1 MKKVLFP
8 ILVLVLAL
16 GLALPAAAH
25 TEGEPQ
31 YNVLLAGQTIPVGNV
46 TVWNDGTHLY
56 VTYNITDADWVINA
70 THMHV
75 SSDDCVEGFPR
86 TRTGNPKVG
95 RFDYSTDNPE
105 GVTTVMYTIPLDG
118 LGTDLCI
125 AAQAEVFAELLIDPD
140 TLEPGREETAW
151 ADGTRFVERGNWAMH
166 FEYTVQGPP

>member
-75 SSDDCVEGFPR
+75 SDECVEGFPQ

-95 RFDYSTDNPE
+95 HFDYSTDHGP
-105 GVTTVMYTIPLDG
+105 GMTTYTYTISLDG
-118 LGTDLCI
+118 LLGTDLCI
-125 AAQAEVFAELLIDPD
+125 AAQAEVFNPTEIDPI
-140 TLEPGREETAW
+140 TGEPWEETAW
-151 ADGTRFVERGNWAMH
+151 GDGTRFVVRGNWAMH